1 MASRE
6 LGVLSSDGTP
16 GFPWPSHS
24 ILQRD
29 LVLWGALR
37 GSGGPGR
44 GCRAPLPCAVPLLP
58 AARAALGCFCT
69 THPAAGLV
77 SGESLHHVQAVG
89 LCPPVQAER
98 GEAAYRELLT
108 SSELSLLH
116 SATKGTSPATATDSS
131 VLPVLSSSPANG
143 DTGPTGLSA
152 YTCTRAS
159 PACLELQ
166 LLFSGAE
173 GMLHLMLGNGL
184 PLP

>member
-1 MASRE
+1 M
-6 LGVLSSDGTP
+6 
-16 GFPWPSHS
+16 
-24 ILQRD
+24 
-29 LVLWGALR
+29 
-37 GSGGPGR
+37 
-44 GCRAPLPCAVPLLP
+44 
-58 AARAALGCFCT
+58 
-69 THPAAGLV
+69 
-77 SGESLHHVQAVG
+77 
-89 LCPPVQAER
+89 QAER
-98 GEAAYRELLT
+98 GEAAYRELLA

-116 SATKGTSPATATDSS
+116 SATEGTSPATATDSS

-143 DTGPTGLSA
+143 DTGLSA